1 MSTELLLLVVLLL
14 AALGMPLFAVILGV
28 ALIGLQSAGYEQ
40 AALTEFYGLGD
51 MPGLLAIPLFTLAGY
66 LLGES
71 GAPKRLVKL
80 SDAVLGFLPG
90 GLALVAIVACA
101 LFTAFTGA
109 SGVTIIAMGA
119 LLYPAMIQAGYPQHY
134 ALGLVTVGGSLG
146 LLFAPSLP
154 LILYGFV
161 AGQLGT
167 TPSVGVQDMFFAGLL
182 PGLVLMAVL
191 MAHAMWVG
199 RLVPRTR
206 TGIDPKEVWAAIK
219 DARWELPLPIL
230 VLAVVYE
237 GVLAISEV
245 SALTALYVLFVTVV
259 IRREISL
266 SKLPTVMAD
275 SMRMVGAILLI
286 LGAARAMSNWFIDQ
300 DVPTTLFQWVSTHI
314 DSPLE
319 FLLVLN
325 LFLLLVGMLVDV
337 FSAVI
342 ILTPLLMP
350 LGIHYGVHPA
360 HLGVVMLA
368 NLEVGYFTP
377 PVGMNLFIASYR
389 FKVPVLTLV
398 RATLPFLV
406 LMGVA
411 LLIITRWPGLSTAF
425 LSAP

>member
-1 MSTELLLLVVLLL
+1 MSVELLLGLILLL
-14 AALGMPLFAVILGV
+14 AAFGMPLFAVILAI
-28 ALIGLQSAGYEQ
+28 ALVGLHAAGYEQ

-51 MPGLLAIPLFTLAGY
+51 TPGLLAIPLFTLAGY
-66 LLGES
+66 LLSES
-71 GAPKRLVKL
+71 GAPKRLVRL
-80 SDAVLGFLPG
+80 SDALLGFLPG

-119 LLYPAMIQAGYPQHY
+119 LLYPALIQAGYPQRY

-167 TPSVGVQDMFFAGLL
+167 QPGVSVHDMFLAGLL
-182 PGLVLMAVL
+182 PGLVLMGVL
-191 MAHAMWVG
+191 MLHAVWVG

-206 TGIDPKEVWAAIK
+206 TGIDLREVWAAVK
-219 DARWELPLPIL
+219 DARWELPLPII
-230 VLAVVYE
+230 VLSAVYE
-237 GVLAISEV
+237 GVLAVSEV
-245 SALTALYVLFVTVV
+245 SALTALYVLIVTVV
-259 IRREISL
+259 IRREITL
-266 SKLPTVMAD
+266 PKLPGIMAE

-286 LGAARAMSNWFIDQ
+286 LGAARALSNWFIDQ

-325 LFLLLVGMLVDV
+325 IFLLLVGMLVDI
-337 FSAVI
+337 FSAIVV
-342 ILTPLLMP
+342 LTPLLVP
-350 LGIHYGVHPA
+350 LGIHYDVHPA

-368 NLEVGYFTP
+368 NLEIGYMTP
-377 PVGMNLFIASYR
+377 PVGINLFIASYR
-389 FKVPVLTLV
+389 FKVPILTVV
-398 RATLPFLV
+398 RATLPFL
-406 LMGVA
+406 LLLGIA
-411 LLIITRWPGLSTAF
+411 LFIITRWPALSTVF
-425 LSAP
+425 LTG

>member
-1 MSTELLLLVVLLL
+1 MSFELLLGLILLL
-14 AALGMPLFAVILGV
+14 AAFGMPLFAVILAI
-28 ALIGLQSAGYEQ
+28 ALVGLHAAGYEQ

-51 MPGLLAIPLFTLAGY
+51 TPGLLAIPLFTLAGY
-66 LLGES
+66 LLSES
-71 GAPKRLVKL
+71 GAPKRLVRL
-80 SDAVLGFLPG
+80 SDALLGFLPG

-119 LLYPAMIQAGYPQHY
+119 LLYPALIQAGYPQRY

-167 TPSVGVQDMFFAGLL
+167 QPGVSVQDMFLAGLL
-182 PGLVLMAVL
+182 PGLVLMGVL
-191 MAHAMWVG
+191 MLHAVWVG

-206 TGIDPKEVWAAIK
+206 TGIDVREVWAAVK
-219 DARWELPLPIL
+219 DARWELPLPII
-230 VLAVVYE
+230 VLSAVYE
-237 GVLAISEV
+237 GVLAVSEV
-245 SALTALYVLFVTVV
+245 SALTALYVLIVTVV
-259 IRREISL
+259 IRREITL
-266 SKLPTVMAD
+266 PKLPGIMAE

-286 LGAARAMSNWFIDQ
+286 LGAARALSNWFIDQ

-325 LFLLLVGMLVDV
+325 IFLLLVGMLVDI
-337 FSAVI
+337 FSAIV
-342 ILTPLLMP
+342 ILTPLLVP
-350 LGIHYGVHPA
+350 LGIHYDVHPA

-368 NLEVGYFTP
+368 NLEIGYMTP
-377 PVGMNLFIASYR
+377 PVGINLFIASYR
-389 FKVPVLTLV
+389 FKVPILTVV
-398 RATLPFLV
+398 RATLPFL
-406 LMGVA
+406 LLLGIA
-411 LLIITRWPGLSTAF
+411 LFIITRWPALSTVF
-425 LSAP
+425 LTG